1 MCSGD
6 REKKRQGKR
15 GANSEPGPSAS
26 GLGHRNHGTLE
37 QGTPGLSARS
47 RGAGEELEA
56 LVPGG
61 GCTAGPG
68 CPDLP
73 MGAQTTDTLSVTAW
87 RPGVPVF
94 PPDALGRSSQP
105 PPAPGTGCP
114 GSQLQVPGLCPCGHS
129 APPCGSDSTWTQLR
143 TLGTQAGQ
151 PPLNW
156 PHCKC
161 GPASK

>member
-15 GANSEPGPSAS
+15 GANSEPVPSAS

-37 QGTPGLSARS
+37 QGTPSLSARS
-47 RGAGEELEA
+47 RGPGEELEA

-61 GCTAGPG
+61 GCVSGPG

-73 MGAQTTDTLSVTAW
+73 VGAQTTDTLSVTAW

-94 PPDALGRSSQP
+94 PPDALGRVL
-105 PPAPGTGCP
+105 PAPASPWHWLPWFPAAGP
-114 GSQLQVPGLCPCGHS
+114 WSLPLWS
-129 APPCGSDSTWTQLR
+129 LSSTLWV
-143 TLGTQAGQ
+143 
-151 PPLNW
+151 
-156 PHCKC
+156 
-161 GPASK
+161 